1 MPGGRLS
8 ARIRN
13 SRGEEVAGSQYD
25 LLQAGED
32 FTFRFKKPHRDRSGK
47 YTLVFD
53 YDGAVTEKD
62 IMVNF
67 LGIVIKNY
75 FSMFDMFN
83 TYYFRCP
90 VPAPRCGRV

>member
-1 MPGGRLS
+1 MWCPTGQGPHSPLFVCTVSIVLHPVPGGRLS

-25 LLQAGED
+25 LLQHGED

-53 YDGAVTEKD
+53 YDGAETEKD

-67 LGIVIKNY
+67 LGN
-75 FSMFDMFN
+75 
-83 TYYFRCP
+83 
-90 VPAPRCGRV
+90 

>member
-1 MPGGRLS
+1 MVPPRTGPTFTLIALHRTLVLHPVPGGRLS

-25 LLQAGED
+25 LLQDGED

-53 YDGAVTEKD
+53 YDGAETEKD

-67 LGIVIKNY
+67 LGK
-75 FSMFDMFN
+75 F
-83 TYYFRCP
+83 
-90 VPAPRCGRV
+90 